1 MAEEKLE
8 KDTSQK
14 KTPVS
19 DTIPYTPN
27 NAYKTGNTDFD
38 GLLKKNKKK
47 EESEKQPA
55 PPAKKQQKPTYKKDD
70 KFSSLLKQAINNND
84 EDEEDAFEESG
95 SKETKVEKA
104 KPAVPVQTQKPA
116 QAAKPVSTE
125 KSAPPKETIEPA
137 APAPEKEQAPVEKK
151 LDEKKPEI
159 IEQSNPVVQQN
170 EPANEPKATVVEK
183 EPEEK
188 DSVAQFLQ
196 DSSKEKPKQTP
207 EKPPVNKENNP
218 AAEEVSQKPLEAHT
232 GPKEEQPIEK
242 PEEAVKVP
250 EKATEEPKEAHEK
263 IEEPV
268 KKEEAPQDDTA
279 PMELEDLL
287 KSLEPTKN
295 TVGQKKMAV
304 EVFAEDGETL
314 FEGGKKI
321 KKRFNPNPPA
331 KLIEGKDFNDA
342 SLDDIYGYTYKDN
355 IAELRLR
362 KAEQR
367 AEKIEAL
374 KAEEERLEQLKKSKK
389 KKKDKPEKQY
399 EQKPKKPVKVPE
411 KYPKHYD
418 DPTDMEIDERTG
430 KPYYYFNF
438 TKTLANSKLKFLS
451 KILPTEAIDD
461 VLYDKGFLDG
471 VADRQHDKTLR
482 LNNMSPEEQYTRDM
496 RNMAISIAACIVF
509 VFSIFWKVTFNII
522 PDNKYEQAC
531 QTMASQDYENAYYQ
545 FTELGN
551 KDKSVY
557 FAKYS
562 EAKMYYK
569 TNKFQEAKEAFT
581 LLLPFEADIFKPMG
595 INISDEVSECSYQ
608 IALNYYYEGDFETA
622 KNIFKE
628 IYTYSD
634 STERYYECGYK
645 IAKVAYEDYKD
656 NDDLKKALKY
666 FYRVRKYSSDDV
678 TSYVKTIQDML
689 YDSADNAYKGKDYET
704 ALDLFSYLALF
715 NYTNENDGI
724 NSKEMVFQCTY
735 RYGLDLYK
743 NRQYESARKVL
754 SEIPDYKDSYV
765 LSKECIY
772 NIAHILY
779 ENNPVGSIAEY
790 NKIVGYRDS
799 SEILYSPRLILYGQ
813 WEITEMNGS
822 AITPVDFS
830 FYDDGQFKTNK
841 QILSV
846 AISTAATP
854 IEYEWNGSSFVAM
867 DGDYTI
873 TPEYNWDDKKMLI
886 TCKGPNNENT
896 YSCKRILSYEELV
909 LAESGET
916 KTETAEET
924 MNQKFRNLIQD
935 YVDKK
940 TDNMVYMDGEDFNIF
955 ENVD

>member
-1 MAEEKLE
+1 MAENEKVE
-8 KDTSQK
+8 NNSQK
-14 KTPVS
+14 TPIS
-19 DTIPYTPN
+19 DTLPYTPN
-27 NAYKTGNTDFD
+27 SKYKTGNTDFGSLLEQNKNKNNHD
-38 GLLKKNKKK
+38 SEKPAANQQKKTQNRKKENAFSLLLKK
-47 EESEKQPA
+47 
-55 PPAKKQQKPTYKKDD
+55 
-70 KFSSLLKQAINNND
+70 AIENND

-95 SKETKVEKA
+95 SGKEMKNQPA
-104 KPAVPVQTQKPA
+104 K
-116 QAAKPVSTE
+116 E
-125 KSAPPKETIEPA
+125 
-137 APAPEKEQAPVEKK
+137 
-151 LDEKKPEI
+151 EKKPENKKPAKPAI
-159 IEQSNPVVQQN
+159 IEPKESLSVEKVPVIKEKIIENVTEAETN
-170 EPANEPKATVVEK
+170 EVPPEAPGRAIQASEIKQPINTPDNTQKPENAHIEATVIS
-183 EPEEK
+183 EEHTDK
-188 DSVAQFLQ
+188 SLKSD
-196 DSSKEKPKQTP
+196 D
-207 EKPPVNKENNP
+207 NN
-218 AAEEVSQKPLEAHT
+218 
-232 GPKEEQPIEK
+232 
-242 PEEAVKVP
+242 
-250 EKATEEPKEAHEK
+250 KATEKPDMAKKSESNSIPSEIEKTGEQSSDSEKHDEITTEQNASDDKTANTLKESSQKHD
-263 IEEPV
+263 EE
-268 KKEEAPQDDTA
+268 

-287 KSLEPTKN
+287 KSLGPANN
-295 TVGQKKMAV
+295 TVGQTKMAM
-304 EVFAEDGETL
+304 EVFAEDGDEL
-314 FEGGKKI
+314 FEGNKKI
-321 KKRFNPNPPA
+321 KKRFNPNPPQN
-331 KLIEGKDFNDA
+331 LIEGKDFNDA
-342 SLDDIYGYTYKDN
+342 SLDDIYGYTYNDQV
-355 IAELRLR
+355 AELRAR

-367 AEKIEAL
+367 KDKIEAL
-374 KAEEERLEQLKKSKK
+374 KAEEKRLEELKKSRKK
-389 KKKDKPEKQY
+389 KKEKPEKQY
-399 EQKPKKPVKVPE
+399 VQKSKKPVKLPA
-411 KYPKHYD
+411 KYPKHYE

-438 TKTLANSKLKFLS
+438 SKTLAGSKLKFLS
-451 KILPTEAIDD
+451 KFLPTEAIDE

-496 RNMAISIAACIVF
+496 RNTVISIAACIIF
-509 VFSIFWKVTFNII
+509 VFSIFWKVTFDII
-522 PDNKYEQAC
+522 PDNKYNQAC

-551 KDKSVY
+551 KEKSVY
-557 FAKYS
+557 FAKYN

-595 INISDEVSECSYQ
+595 INITDEVNECSYQ
-608 IALNYYYEGDFETA
+608 IALNYYYDGDFETA

-628 IYTYSD
+628 IYMYSD

-704 ALDLFSYLALF
+704 ALDLYSYLALF
-715 NYTNENDGI
+715 NYTNDNDGI
-724 NSKEMVFQCTY
+724 NSKDMVFQCTY

-799 SEILYSPRLILYGQ
+799 SDILYSPRLIMYGQ

-854 IEYEWNGSSFVAM
+854 IEYKWNGNSFVALN
-867 DGDYTI
+867 GDYTI

-886 TCKGPNNENT
+886 VCKGPNNEST
-896 YSCKRILSYEELV
+896 YSCKRVLSYEELV
-909 LAESGET
+909 LAENGDT

-924 MNQKFRNLIQD
+924 MNQRFRNLIQE
-935 YVDKK
+935 YVNKK

-955 ENVD
+955 KDVD